1 MDELLV
7 LRDLALRI
15 ALAVAPIPADAQP
28 FVPQARTLATATK
41 SNEIDLVTEL
51 DQATERAIVA
61 QISEHRPQ
69 DGLLGEEGTATSS
82 QSGYT
87 WIIDPIDGTV
97 NYFHGHPTWAI
108 SIGVAD
114 STGVPVVGVVH
125 APALGETFVAASGHG
140 AFLLR
145 DGAWIGLEPPPE
157 STFELALL
165 ATGFPYD
172 RERRVDMARVF
183 AAFAPRVRDLR
194 RIGSAA
200 IDICYVAA
208 GRVHGYYE
216 RDTQAWDRA
225 AAFVVAREVGLSAT
239 TSGAEIGR
247 NLSIVAPP
255 VLAETLR
262 SELAGLGV
270 VD

>member
-1 MDELLV
+1 M
-7 LRDLALRI
+7 
-15 ALAVAPIPADAQP
+15 
-28 FVPQARTLATATK
+28 
-41 SNEIDLVTEL
+41 
-51 DQATERAIVA
+51 
-61 QISEHRPQ
+61 
-69 DGLLGEEGTATSS
+69 
-82 QSGYT
+82 
-87 WIIDPIDGTV
+87 

-114 STGVPVVGVVH
+114 ASGAPVVGVVH
-125 APALGETFVAASGHG
+125 APALGETFVAAAGHG
-140 AFLLR
+140 AFLVHA
-145 DGAWIGLEPPPE
+145 GEWIGLEAPPE
-157 STFELALL
+157 APFELALL

-172 RERRVDMARVF
+172 RERRRDMARVF
-183 AAFAPRVRDLR
+183 ASFAPRVRDLR

-239 TSGAEIGR
+239 VCGADIGR

-255 VLAETLR
+255 LLAETLR
-262 SELAGLGV
+262 AELLGLGV